1 MEFDIQEI
9 LEAEPDSRWVVSEAN
24 GMKWDNVQ
32 YKGESFLHGKLF
44 LIFIND
50 KKKSLSINISY
61 LSSISNI
68 IS

>member
-1 MEFDIQEI
+1 MEFDLQE
-9 LEAEPDSRWVVSEAN
+9 LLLSEPDAKWVVSEAN

-50 KKKSLSINISY
+50 KKKSISINISY

-68 IS
+68 IN